1 MKNLLAAGALALV
14 ALTVL
19 AAPAQAR
26 RHKPNDRPTICHNP
40 VDVMRPCPVYFSS
53 GLGALFTRLQRG
65 VTPAAKR
72 ERHGAVLGGRPAA
85 CRGIPWCGCW
95 LRLKLGIADAR
106 LNLARAWVRYGV
118 RADGPAVGVIAVWRH
133 HVGKI
138 VAVKGPGRI
147 ILQSG
152 NDGGA
157 VRERE
162 RSTSGIIAYR
172 RSA

>member
-1 MKNLLAAGALALV
+1 MKNLLAAGALALAV
-14 ALTVL
+14 LAAL

-26 RHKPNDRPTICHNP
+26 RHKPDDRPTICHNP
-40 VDVMRPCPVYFSS
+40 VDVMRPCPVYFSN
-53 GLGALFTRLQRG
+53 ALRAVFTRMGRG
-65 VTPAAKR
+65 VTAAAPPVR
-72 ERHGAVLGGRPAA
+72 RGVVLGGRPTA

-106 LNLARAWVRYGV
+106 LNLARAWARYGV
-118 RADGPAVGVIAVWRH
+118 RADGPAAGVIAVWRH

-138 VAVKGPGRI
+138 VAVTGPGRI
-147 ILQSG
+147 VLQSG

-162 RSTSGIIAYR
+162 RSTRGVIAYR
-172 RSA
+172 RPA